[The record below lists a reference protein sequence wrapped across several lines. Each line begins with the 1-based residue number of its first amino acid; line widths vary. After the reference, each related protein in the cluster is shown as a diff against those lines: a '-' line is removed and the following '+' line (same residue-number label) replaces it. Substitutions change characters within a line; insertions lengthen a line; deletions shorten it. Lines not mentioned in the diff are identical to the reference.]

1 MKRTAT
7 RFIAL
12 AALAL
17 SATAFSAEKEVTIYS
32 VYEAARLDAVFK
44 PFTERTGIKVNI
56 VSGTSAELI
65 SKLKSEGEATTADLH
80 LDKDLVFHGQA
91 QAQGLYKP
99 FNSKTVEKNIL
110 PSLIEA
116 NKNWFTIV
124 YRARGII
131 YNTNKVNASELS
143 TYADLGSD
151 KWNGRLCVRT
161 SNNSYN
167 EALGAFFVAHY
178 GAEATLNLFKSWV
191 KNLAVDP
198 IKGDTDVINAVA
210 AGTCDVAVVNSYY
223 LAPFVKAD
231 ANYPVKFFFPNQETT
246 GAHVNGVG
254 IGIVK
259 HSKNTAEAT
268 LVMEYL
274 SSKEVQEPV
283 AAIFSQ
289 YPANPNAALAPVLT
303 GFGKFSQDESNVGTI
318 SAKVEEAKQLMK
330 AANYK

>member
-7 RFIAL
+7 RLFAM
-12 AALAL
+12 AALVL

-32 VYEAARLDAVFK
+32 VYEAARLDPVFK
-44 PFTERTGIKVNI
+44 PFTDRTGIKVNI

-65 SKLKSEGEATTADLH
+65 AKLKTEGEATTADLH

-99 FNSKTVEKNIL
+99 FNSKTVENNIL

-124 YRARGII
+124 YRVRGII
-131 YNTNKVNASELS
+131 YNSNKVSESELS

-151 KWNGRLCVRT
+151 KWLKRLCVRT

-167 EALGAFFVAHY
+167 EALSAFFITHY
-178 GAEATLNLFKSWV
+178 GSEATLNLLKSWV
-191 KNLAVDP
+191 NNLAVDP

-210 AGTCDVAVVNSYY
+210 AGTCDIGIANSYY

-231 ANYPVKFFFPNQETT
+231 ANYPVKFFFPNQNTT
-246 GAHVNGVG
+246 GSHVNGVG
-254 IGIVK
+254 IGMIK
-259 HSKNTAEAT
+259 HTKNTAEAT

-274 SSKEVQEPV
+274 SSKEVQAPV

-289 YPANPNAALAPVLT
+289 YPANPAAELAPVLT
-303 GFGKFSQDESNVGTI
+303 GFGKFSQDATNVGTI
-318 SAKVEEAKQLMK
+318 SSKTEEAKQLMK